1 MLELEPMSGNKKS
14 TDKVLD
20 DVGSYDST
28 TSIVDFGVEDV
39 PPLPTAILL
48 GLQVPML
55 RRMQGS
61 VIAIF

>member
-1 MLELEPMSGNKKS
+1 MLEMEPMSGNKKS

-20 DVGSYDST
+20 DAGSFDSM
-28 TSIVDFGVEDV
+28 TSLVDFGVEDV

-55 RRMQGS
+55 
-61 VIAIF
+61 

>member
-1 MLELEPMSGNKKS
+1 MLELEPMNSNKKS

-20 DVGSYDST
+20 DAGSFDSS

>member
-1 MLELEPMSGNKKS
+1 MLEMEPMSGNKKS

-20 DVGSYDST
+20 DVGSFDST
-28 TSIVDFGVEDV
+28 TSLVDFGVEDV

-55 RRMQGS
+55 
-61 VIAIF
+61 